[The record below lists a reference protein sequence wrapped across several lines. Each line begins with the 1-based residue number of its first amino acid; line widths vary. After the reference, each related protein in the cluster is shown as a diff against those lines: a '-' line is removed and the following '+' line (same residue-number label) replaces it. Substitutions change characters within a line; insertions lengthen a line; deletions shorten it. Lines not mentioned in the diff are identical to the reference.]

1 MFAHVQHVLSLK
13 FCSHSTRNT
22 AMGFEHYRE
31 NTRIK
36 LLPNV
41 TDHRTCKLLQQLVRA
56 TEQVATKLKTP
67 CGVCELWC
75 VRGVRVV

>member
-22 AMGFEHYRE
+22 AMWFEHYRE
-31 NTRIK
+31 NTQSK

-41 TDHRTCKLLQQLVRA
+41 TETTVRA
-56 TEQVATKLKTP
+56 NYYSSSYVQQNK
-67 CGVCELWC
+67 
-75 VRGVRVV
+75 